1 MHPTL
6 DTVRFRLRP
15 FVPADA
21 PDVERIVGD
30 REIAAGTLNIPHP
43 YEPGMAAAWIATH
56 ADGVERLSPIVYAV
70 TARDD
75 GALLGAVGLMLEPAH
90 QRAEIGYWVAR
101 EAWGGGLCTEAAR
114 AVMAYGFE
122 TLGLERIHA
131 HHFTRNPASGRV
143 MQKLGMRHEGTLRG
157 HVVKWGRREDI
168 ECYGIL
174 REEFSA

>member
-6 DTVRFRLRP
+6 DTARLRLRP
-15 FVPADA
+15 FVAADA

-43 YEPGMAAAWIATH
+43 YEPGMAAVWIATH
-56 ADGVERLSPIVYAV
+56 ADGVGRLSPVVYAV
-70 TARDD
+70 TSQDD
-75 GALLGAVGLMLEPAH
+75 GALLGAVGLVLEPAH
-90 QRAEIGYWVAR
+90 QRAELGYWVAR
-101 EAWGGGLCTEAAR
+101 ETWGRGVCTEAAR
-114 AVMAYGFE
+114 AVMVYGFE